1 MTDRDNFK
9 ISCPHC
15 KALLEIDPG
24 KKLVVGGEAPPEQKE
39 GLSFDERLKKLEEDK
54 KNAQSKF
61 EESVRAEKSKKE
73 ILEKKFRELAEKA
86 KDGKEM
92 PMKRDID
99 LD

>member
-1 MTDRDNFK
+1 MDDQELFK
-9 ISCPHC
+9 VTCPHC
-15 KALLEIDPG
+15 RALLEIDPRN
-24 KKLVVGGEAPPEQKE
+24 KLVVGGEAPPAPKE

-73 ILEKKFRELAEKA
+73 VLEKKFRELSEKA
-86 KDGKEM
+86 KDSKDM

>member
-1 MTDRDNFK
+1 MADQASFK
-9 ISCPHC
+9 VTCPHC
-15 KALLEIDPG
+15 RALLEIDPDH
-24 KKLVVGGEAPPEQKE
+24 KLVVGGEAPPAQKE
-39 GLSFDERLKKLEEDK
+39 GLSFDERMKKLEEEK

-73 ILEKKFRELAEKA
+73 VLEKKFRELAEKA
-86 KDGKEM
+86 KDDKGI